1 MRSLR
6 FPCAPTIA
14 ALLASSAPVLFALA
28 QTAGTPA
35 ASGTAEATPLVISSP
50 DHHYTLTL
58 PESWSPLDRTLLEE
72 INQRARAAEP
82 ETHYHAAYL
91 PNEQPASGSVY
102 ILMQFTPGILAA
114 QSLDQIESS
123 IVAAMVDAFP
133 SGDASAAADP
143 SPFHPAR
150 LDRATLR
157 ISQRVPL
164 RQTNPSGV
172 GEMLQIA
179 SSVGL
184 IGAEGIIWAH
194 AYVPADAA
202 ARYAPEIDALTQ
214 SIAFS
219 SAFAYTEPRRAAP
232 PSPAQLPSKTSST
245 APTLLAAAITALLIG
260 LIIAAARRSQSTRP
274 RD

>member
-72 INQRARAAEP
+72 INQRVRAAEP

-91 PNEQPASGSVY
+91 PNEQPGSGSVY

-123 IVAAMVDAFP
+123 IV
-133 SGDASAAADP
+133 ADP

-202 ARYAPEIDALTQ
+202 ARYATEIDAITQ

-232 PSPAQLPSKTSST
+232 ASPAQFPSKTSST